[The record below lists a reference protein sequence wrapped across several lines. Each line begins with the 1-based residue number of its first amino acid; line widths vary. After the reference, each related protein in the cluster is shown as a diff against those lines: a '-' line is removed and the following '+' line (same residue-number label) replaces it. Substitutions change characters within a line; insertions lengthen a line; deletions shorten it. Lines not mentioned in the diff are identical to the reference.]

1 MKVIIT
7 AAGLGKR
14 FADKGIK
21 APKFLIKVKGITLL
35 EYSLKSLGDFFDN
48 DFIFVFR
55 DLSCEQEVR
64 KIIDNTLNS
73 KNQKIKNY
81 QIINLSLATKGQADT
96 VIKCKNYISNSDKPI
111 LVFNIDTS
119 VTDAELF
126 IKQSDIRQEYDGII
140 YTVKAIGNHW
150 SFAKTISGS
159 NRVIEVAEKNKISDN
174 ASIGLYYFKS
184 FKQFCSIVDRYQD
197 EIINNW
203 NELYIMPIYN
213 YLIKDNGLVV
223 IKEIPIDNFLPLGTP
238 EEILRIDQNFL
249 LENKDV

>member
-7 AAGLGKR
+7 AAGFGKR

-21 APKFLIKVKGITLL
+21 VPKFLIKVKKIT
-35 EYSLKSLGDFFDN
+35 LGDFFDN

-64 KIIDNTLNS
+64 KIIDHTLNS

-96 VIKCKNYISNSDKPI
+96 VIKCKNYMSNSDEPI

-150 SFAKTISGS
+150 SFARTINGS
-159 NRVIEVAEKNKISDN
+159 NMVIEVAEKYRESLK
-174 ASIGLYYFKS
+174 
-184 FKQFCSIVDRYQD
+184 FC
-197 EIINNW
+197 
-203 NELYIMPIYN
+203 
-213 YLIKDNGLVV
+213 
-223 IKEIPIDNFLPLGTP
+223 
-238 EEILRIDQNFL
+238 
-249 LENKDV
+249 